1 MSKPK
6 PKTASRGSGIRASKS
21 AASAKRAARASADN
35 TVAVIDCGTSGV
47 RATLVEMRGDGP
59 CTLEDIVRTVDLG
72 VGLTGGKLSHEAMAE
87 VIDALSGIRQAMQA
101 YGITQVRAVAT
112 SGVRESANGDVLIER
127 VRAATGIELEP
138 IDGAEEARLYFA
150 GLGAL
155 LKREERALTGNAL
168 VVEIGGG
175 GTVLGLVEAGKLVRS
190 SDEHYGTVRVWERF
204 ADMRDSGD
212 YAVSIDRDAQGAARM
227 MLLRYPVDRIDAVYA
242 NGGDVRRLLALIRP
256 GAQAAV
262 EELPAEGIRRW
273 LAAMRTLS
281 HRARAERCGC
291 DARGADLLLPAA
303 AILLHVLK
311 ITGREVVL
319 VPRTSLRDGLLADL
333 LPGALGP
340 HHLDRDHL
348 VAEAHALV
356 GRFGGDLSY
365 AANTASMSV
374 QLFDQTR
381 VLHGLGMRERAL
393 LEFAALVHDIGSY
406 INVRE
411 RHKHTLYI
419 LDHTDI
425 AGLTAE
431 EKCIVG
437 QIARYHRRSS
447 PQAHHAGFQVLSR
460 RGKVVVAQLA
470 SMLRIAYALDVERSQ
485 RIRRLRCEL
494 VPGRLL
500 IRVDRRQIALESNA
514 IQDKK
519 RMFEETFG
527 LRVDVIPRE
536 GE

>member
-1 MSKPK
+1 MKRP
-6 PKTASRGSGIRASKS
+6 P
-21 AASAKRAARASADN
+21 AKKATPARPGR
-35 TVAVIDCGTSGV
+35 TLAVIDCGTSAV
-47 RATLVEMRGDGP
+47 RASLVELRDDGP
-59 CTLEDIVRTVDLG
+59 RTLEDIVLPIDLG
-72 VGLTGGKLSHEAMAE
+72 VGLTGGKLPHESMAA
-87 VIDALSGIRQAMQA
+87 VIDAMTGIRQAMRS
-101 YGITQVRAVAT
+101 YGIEQVRAVAT

-127 VRAATGIELEP
+127 VRAATGIDLEP

-150 GLGAL
+150 GLQAL
-155 LKREERALTGNAL
+155 IRREGGSLKGSSLL
-168 VVEIGGG
+168 VEVGGG
-175 GTVLGLVEAGKLVRS
+175 GTVLGLVADGKLVRS

-204 ADMRDSGD
+204 SGMRDSGD

-242 NGGDVRRLLALIRP
+242 NGGDVRRLLAYIRP
-256 GAQAAV
+256 DAQGAT
-262 EELPAEGIRRW
+262 EPLPAEGIRRW
-273 LAAMRTLS
+273 LASMRGLT
-281 HRARAERCGC
+281 HKARAERCGC
-291 DARGADLLLPAA
+291 DVRSADLLLPAA
-303 AILLHVLK
+303 ALLLHVLK
-311 ITGREVVL
+311 ITGQEQVL

-340 HHLDRDHL
+340 HFLDREHL

-356 GRFGGDLSY
+356 ERFGGDLPY
-365 AANTASMSV
+365 AENTASMAV
-374 QLFDQTR
+374 QIFDQTR
-381 VLHGLGMRERAL
+381 VLHGLGERERAL

-425 AGLTAE
+425 AGFTAE
-431 EKCIVG
+431 EKRMVG
-437 QIARYHRRSS
+437 QIARYHRRSG
-447 PQAHHAGFQVLSR
+447 PEPHHVGFQVLGR

-536 GE
+536 GA

>member
-1 MSKPK
+1 MSRKVGK
-6 PKTASRGSGIRASKS
+6 GRS
-21 AASAKRAARASADN
+21 AAPARAL
-35 TVAVIDCGTSGV
+35 AVIDCGTSAV
-47 RATLVEMRGDGP
+47 RATLVEQREDGQR
-59 CTLEDIVRTVDLG
+59 TLEDIVRPIDLG
-72 VGLTGGKLSHEAMAE
+72 VGLTGGKLPHESMAE
-87 VIDALSGIRQAMQA
+87 VIDAVAGISQAMRA
-101 YGITQVRAVAT
+101 YGITEYRAVAT

-138 IDGAEEARLYFA
+138 IDGAEEARLYYA
-150 GLGAL
+150 GLQAL
-155 LKREERALTGNAL
+155 LRREGRGLKGTSL
-168 VVEIGGG
+168 VIEVGGG
-175 GTVLGLVEAGKLVRS
+175 GTVLGLVRDGKLVRS

-204 ADMRDSGD
+204 SGMRDSGD

-227 MLLRYPVDRIDAVYA
+227 MLVRYPVDSIGAVYA
-242 NGGDVRRLLALIRP
+242 NGGDVRRLLSQIRP
-256 GAQAAV
+256 DAQGPL
-262 EELPAEGIRRW
+262 ETLPGEGLRRW
-273 LAAMRTLS
+273 FAAMRSLS
-281 HRARAERCGC
+281 HKARAERCGC
-291 DARGADLLLPAA
+291 DVRGADLLLPAA
-303 AILLHVLK
+303 AVLLHVMRT
-311 ITGREVVL
+311 TGRDEVL

-333 LPGALGP
+333 MPGALGP
-340 HHLDRDHL
+340 HHLDREHL
-348 VAEAHALV
+348 IAEAHALV
-356 GRFGGDLSY
+356 ERFGGDLTY
-365 AANTASMSV
+365 AENTASMAV
-374 QLFDQTR
+374 QIFDQTSR
-381 VLHGLGMRERAL
+381 LHGLGDRERAL

-431 EKCIVG
+431 EKRMVG

-447 PQAHHAGFQVLSR
+447 PQSHHVGFQALSR
-460 RGKVVVAQLA
+460 RGKVVVSQLA
-470 SMLRIAYALDVERSQ
+470 SILRIAYALDVERSQ

-536 GE
+536 GA

>member
-1 MSKPK
+1 MSARRPAG
-6 PKTASRGSGIRASKS
+6 P
-21 AASAKRAARASADN
+21 AAR
-35 TVAVIDCGTSGV
+35 TLAVIDCGTSAV
-47 RATLVEMRGDGP
+47 RATLVELREDGP
-59 CTLEDIVRTVDLG
+59 RTLEDIVRPVDLG
-72 VGLTGGKLSHEAMAE
+72 VGLTGGKLPHESMAE
-87 VIDALSGIRQAMQA
+87 VIDAVGGIREAMRA
-101 YGITQVRAVAT
+101 YGIAQVRAVAT

-150 GLGAL
+150 GLQAL
-155 LKREERALTGNAL
+155 QKREGCSLRGTSLLIE
-168 VVEIGGG
+168 VGGG
-175 GTVLGLVEAGKLVRS
+175 GTVLGLVADGKLVRS

-204 ADMRDSGD
+204 SGMRDSGD

-227 MLLRYPVDRIDAVYA
+227 MLLRYPVRRIRAVYA
-242 NGGDVRRLLALIRP
+242 NGGDVRRLLAQVRP
-256 GAQAAV
+256 GAEGALESLSAV
-262 EELPAEGIRRW
+262 GIGRW
-273 LAAMRTLS
+273 LAEMGRLS
-281 HRARAERCGC
+281 HKARAERCGC
-291 DARGADLLLPAA
+291 DVRGADLLLPAA
-303 AILLHVLK
+303 TLLLHILRT
-311 ITGREVVL
+311 TGRDEVL

-356 GRFGGDLSY
+356 ERFGGDLSY
-365 AANTASMSV
+365 AENTASMAA

-381 VLHGLGMRERAL
+381 SLHGLGERERAL

-431 EKCIVG
+431 EKRMVG
-437 QIARYHRRSS
+437 QIARYHRRSG
-447 PQAHHAGFQVLSR
+447 PQPHHAGFQALSR
-460 RGKVVVAQLA
+460 RGKVVVSQLA
-470 SMLRIAYALDVERSQ
+470 SILRIAYALDVERSQ

-536 GE
+536 GA